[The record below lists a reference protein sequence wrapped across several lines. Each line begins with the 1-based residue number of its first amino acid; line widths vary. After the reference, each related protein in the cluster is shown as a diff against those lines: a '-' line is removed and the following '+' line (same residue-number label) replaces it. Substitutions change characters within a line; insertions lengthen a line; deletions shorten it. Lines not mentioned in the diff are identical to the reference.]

1 MQSLRTAATAPRQ
14 LHDSEPPVRGFPS
27 RLRSSSPSTRI
38 PRAPRIALMSLL
50 VGSVAYGLTT
60 VLPHGSAG
68 VKSVAEWLC
77 PALLL
82 GAAASVAVRARVRRD
97 DRWAWALIAGGMLIP
112 GVRNLLYPA
121 LGLLPWWRPLWLCFY
136 LLLFAGLLLLLR
148 TRLTRLPAAL
158 WLDALIAGFTVAAVA
173 AVAFGPYRAATS
185 GSPLA
190 VALALGFPAGD
201 LMLVALAGC
210 ALSLLGWRA
219 DRRWGLLLAG
229 FVLYAIAD
237 VLFMVY
243 VADGTYVRGSW
254 TDSLRPAAALL
265 LATASWLVPE
275 AQRPHEPKALQR
287 NGMPQLLATAVLVGL
302 LVLSH
307 DADVPRVA
315 IVLAACGLVVVS
327 ARLAVAFREVSL
339 LADSH
344 RHAMT
349 DDLTLLANR
358 RAMSTAL
365 TAASFAFSESGSDQT
380 GPGLLVLD
388 LDRFKGVN
396 DSLGHH
402 VGDELLCQVA
412 DRLSQTVGSDDLLA
426 RVGGDEFAVLLPSG
440 VDLPTAEAVAARI
453 VDTLSEPFRLA
464 AITVHVDASVGIA
477 LCPLHCRRPEDLLE
491 CADIAMYLAK
501 GSPVRVAVYDTGHES
516 LRIDERRTIDELRLA
531 IEGGQLTCHYQPKVR
546 SGGGVHS
553 VEALVRWQH
562 PTRGLLPPDA
572 FLHLAERGGLMRPL
586 TNTVLDLALTQ
597 VRRWR
602 ETHEDLAVAV
612 NLSVTNL
619 LDVDLVAHIGDRLN
633 CHGVPADALI
643 LEITE
648 GMLISERARSRSV
661 GDALKKLGVKLSID
675 DFGTGWSSLARLQEM
690 TVDEL
695 KLDGV
700 FVERLAN
707 EPRSIAIVR
716 STVAL
721 AHSLGASL
729 VAEGVEDVETLDAL
743 RRYGCDITQGHVH
756 CPPLPADELDHWLD
770 ATHDDVRI
778 PR

>member
-1 MQSLRTAATAPRQ
+1 MQSLQQATATRSVQ
-14 LHDSEPPVRGFPS
+14 GSSGLTREPPPHLRASVHSTSVPRGS
-27 RLRSSSPSTRI
+27 R
-38 PRAPRIALMSLL
+38 AALVALL
-50 VGSVAYGLTT
+50 VGVVAYVLTA
-60 VLPHGSAG
+60 VLPDGFGGAEAAG
-68 VKSVAEWLC
+68 QWLC
-77 PALLL
+77 PVLML
-82 GAAASVAVRARVRRD
+82 GAAAVVAARARSRRD
-97 DRWAWALIAGGMLIP
+97 ERWAWALIAAGMLIP
-112 GVRNLLYPA
+112 GVRNVLYPA
-121 LGLLPWWRPLWLCFY
+121 FGAMPSWRPVWLCFY

-148 TRLTRLPAAL
+148 TRVRRLPTAL
-158 WLDALIAGFTVAAVA
+158 WLDALIAGFAVAAVT
-173 AVAFGPYRAATS
+173 AVAFGPYSVATS
-185 GSPLA
+185 GSPLT

-237 VLFMVY
+237 VVFMFQ

-254 TDSLRPAAALL
+254 SDALRPAAALL
-265 LATASWLVPE
+265 LATASWLVPR
-275 AQRPHEPKALQR
+275 AQRAHAPVTLHS
-287 NGMPQLLATAVLVGL
+287 NGIPQLVCTGVLAGL

-307 DADVPRVA
+307 DSDVPRIA
-315 IVLAACGLVVVS
+315 IVLAALGLV
-327 ARLAVAFREVSL
+327 AVAARFAVALREVGK
-339 LADSH
+339 LAESH

-349 DDLTLLANR
+349 DDLTKLANR

-365 TAASFAFSESGSDQT
+365 TGASFAFSESDSDRQ

-402 VGDELLCQVA
+402 VGDQLLCQVA
-412 DRLSQTVGSDDLLA
+412 DRLSRAVRADDLLA
-426 RVGGDEFAVLLPSG
+426 RVGGDEFAVLLPPG
-440 VDLPTAEAVAARI
+440 VDLRTAEAVAARI
-453 VDTLSEPFRLA
+453 VDTLSQPFQLDD
-464 AITVHVDASVGIA
+464 ITVAVDASVGIA
-477 LCPLHCRRPEDLLE
+477 LCPLHCGHPEDLLQ

-501 GSPVRVAVYDTGHES
+501 GSPVRVAVYDTGHDS
-516 LRIDERRTIDELRLA
+516 LRVDERRTIDELRIA
-531 IEGGQLTCHYQPKVR
+531 IECGQLTCHYQPKVR
-546 SGGGVHS
+546 ADGSVHS

-562 PTRGLLPPDA
+562 PTRGLLKPDA

-586 TNTVLDLALTQ
+586 TAEVLDRALTQ
-597 VRRWR
+597 ARRWR
-602 ETHEDLAVAV
+602 ETHDDLAVAV

-619 LDVDLVAHIGDRLN
+619 LDVDLVAHIGDRLRR
-633 CHGVPADALI
+633 HGVPADALI

-648 GMLISERARSRSV
+648 GMLGSERVRSLAV
-661 GDALKKLGVKLSID
+661 GDALKDLGVKVSID

-700 FVERLAN
+700 FVERLTN
-707 EPRSIAIVR
+707 DSRSIAIVR

-729 VAEGVEDVETLDAL
+729 VAEGVEDRETLDAL

-756 CPPLPADELDHWLD
+756 CPPLPADELDRWLD
-770 ATHDDVRI
+770 AVRVTN
-778 PR
+778 

>member
-1 MQSLRTAATAPRQ
+1 MQSLHTMTAVSRSTGDPARGAEAIRSRRGATSMPRG
-14 LHDSEPPVRGFPS
+14 VRF
-27 RLRSSSPSTRI
+27 
-38 PRAPRIALMSLL
+38 ALVILL
-50 VGSVAYGLTT
+50 VGVLLHALTA
-60 VLPHGSAG
+60 VLPYGG
-68 VKSVAEWLC
+68 VAAKWVGGWLY
-77 PALLL
+77 PALML
-82 GAAASVAVRARVRRD
+82 GASIAVLARVRLRPD

-112 GVRNLLYPA
+112 AVRNILYPA
-121 LGLLPWWRPLWLCFY
+121 LGLLPEWRPLWLCFY
-136 LLLFAGLLLLLR
+136 PLLFAGLLLLLR
-148 TRLTRLPAAL
+148 ARLRRLPIAL
-158 WLDALIAGFTVAAVA
+158 GLDALMAGFAVAALA
-173 AVAFGPYRAATS
+173 AVAFGPYSAATD

-190 VALALGFPAGD
+190 VVLALAFPAGD
-201 LMLVALAGC
+201 LMLVALAAC
-210 ALSLLGWRA
+210 ALSLLGWGA

-254 TDSLRPAAALL
+254 TDALRPAAALL
-265 LATASWLVPE
+265 LATASWLAPGVQP
-275 AQRPHEPKALQR
+275 AQARRTLQR
-287 NGMPQLLATAVLVGL
+287 NGIPQLLTTAVLVGL

-307 DADVPRVA
+307 DACVSRVA
-315 IVLAACGLVVVS
+315 IVLAACGLVAVI

-365 TAASFAFSESGSDQT
+365 TAASFAFSESDRDQA

-402 VGDELLCQVA
+402 VGDELLRRVA
-412 DRLSQTVGSDDLLA
+412 DRLSQTVRSEDLLA
-426 RVGGDEFAVLLPSG
+426 RVGGDEFAVLLPAG

-453 VDTLSEPFRLA
+453 VDTLSEPFHLA
-464 AITVHVDASVGIA
+464 AITVQVDASVGIA

-531 IEGGQLTCHYQPKVR
+531 IETGQLTCHYQPKVR
-546 SGGGVHS
+546 SDGGVHS

-562 PTRGLLPPDA
+562 PTRGLLTPDT
-572 FLHLAERGGLMRPL
+572 FLHLVERGGLMRPL

-597 VRRWR
+597 LHRWR
-602 ETHEDLAVAV
+602 ETHDHLAVAV

-619 LDVDLVAHIGDRLN
+619 LDADLVAHIANRLDA
-633 CHGVPADALI
+633 HGVPADALI

-648 GMLISERARSRSV
+648 GMLISERERSRSV
-661 GDALKKLGVKLSID
+661 GEALKTLGVKLSID

-729 VAEGVEDVETLDAL
+729 VAEGVEDGETLDAL

-756 CPPLPADELDHWLD
+756 CPPLPADELDRWLD
-770 ATHDDVRI
+770 AAHGDVRL
-778 PR
+778 RR